1 MKNTINE
8 KENIFSSL
16 CRIGDLFQS
25 AMMITN
31 PSLPNH
37 PILYINDTFT
47 KITGYCADDIIG
59 KNNILFKTAEEK
71 KIVLEILSKV
81 KEAKSL
87 KAEFISYKKDGTPF
101 INDVFIQAIFDNE
114 GNHIY
119 NVTIF
124 IDKVLHNHLEEKEK
138 QEKIEKLA
146 FTDPISSLT
155 NYNYFIRRFP
165 EIAKVGD
172 SGFLLM
178 IQPTEYINIVDS
190 FGKSALGKIQYE
202 IANRID
208 KSLNDIEHVISRATE
223 GSLIVAG
230 LCKEEE
236 IEHYVNKLLEI
247 TLKPIVVNNVELYF
261 SVRAG
266 VVSLKYYIGNLDDFV
281 RLADIALSNTKKDIG
296 NTIVFYSPYMSEQLA
311 KKMRVQ
317 TELIP
322 AISHKEITVHL
333 QPKVNIY
340 TGKIQSF
347 EALARWCSPKLGQV
361 PPDVFINAAE
371 AIGKIKDI
379 DLLVVEQVVKWVKSR
394 MENNLPVYQ
403 VSVNI
408 SPGHF
413 YLPDFV
419 YNLSNIVKYYGVD
432 PYYIKIELTENIGLA
447 DIEKAKET
455 LNELEKRGFEIAVD
469 DFGKGF
475 SSLNYIHQ
483 LPVKEIKIDRSFI
496 QQIDDRNAK
505 SIVTM
510 IIQLAFKMGM
520 TTVAEGIE
528 TAEQLTIIRNMNCQ
542 IAQGYY
548 FYKPMPIEEINE
560 ILKKQ

>member
-47 KITGYCADDIIG
+47 KITGYCEDDIIG